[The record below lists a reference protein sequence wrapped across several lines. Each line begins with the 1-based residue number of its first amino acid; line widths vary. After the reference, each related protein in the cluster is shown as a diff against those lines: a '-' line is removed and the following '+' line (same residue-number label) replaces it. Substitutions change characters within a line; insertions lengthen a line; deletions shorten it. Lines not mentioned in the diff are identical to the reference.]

1 MNLTPTD
8 DSDLFLSI
16 YTLNM
21 TNEDLLSDSEN
32 DEDFAYKSDKE
43 EDFSDSDEESRK
55 LQRRIDAENI
65 QANAKEEV
73 KVDKDALR
81 KIYEEMKSGS
91 AVPKEVKPAETATA
105 ASSEATQKDTLPAAS
120 AATTASTTTTTTTT
134 TTPSTSTSSA
144 PTPTPAS
151 IPSSSATNKVKKPKR
166 PKKGSLLDA
175 MNKPKKKLNTL
186 EQSKADW
193 GAFVD
198 KEGIGHDL
206 SQHNKDGYLE
216 KRDFLDTH

>member
-1 MNLTPTD
+1 
-8 DSDLFLSI
+8 
-16 YTLNM
+16 M

-55 LQRRIDAENI
+55 LQRRIDAENKL
-65 QANAKEEV
+65 ANSKEEV

-91 AVPKEVKPAETATA
+91 TAPKEVKPTEGEKSNATTTENENTA
-105 ASSEATQKDTLPAAS
+105 AVT
-120 AATTASTTTTTTTT
+120 
-134 TTPSTSTSSA
+134 
-144 PTPTPAS
+144 TPAS
-151 IPSSSATNKVKKPKR
+151 ITTASSTTTSTAAAPAPSSIPSSAATNKVKKPKR
-166 PKKGSLLDA
+166 AKKGSLLDA

>member
-1 MNLTPTD
+1 
-8 DSDLFLSI
+8 
-16 YTLNM
+16 M

-43 EDFSDSDEESRK
+43 EDFSDSDDESRK
-55 LQRRIDAENI
+55 LQRRIDAENK
-65 QANAKEEV
+65 QAMAKEEV
-73 KVDKDALR
+73 KVDKDAMR

-91 AVPKEVKPAETATA
+91 GAANEIKPVTVKKPDVTT
-105 ASSEATQKDTLPAAS
+105 TQT
-120 AATTASTTTTTTTT
+120 TQQETASTTPTASTTSTTTSTT
-134 TTPSTSTSSA
+134 SA
-144 PTPTPAS
+144 PAPAS
-151 IPSSSATNKVKKPKR
+151 IPSSAATNKVKKPKR

>member
-1 MNLTPTD
+1 
-8 DSDLFLSI
+8 
-16 YTLNM
+16 M

-55 LQRRIDAENI
+55 LQRRIDAENKL
-65 QANAKEEV
+65 ANTKEEV
-73 KVDKDALR
+73 KVDKDAMR
-81 KIYEEMKSGS
+81 KIYEEMKGGS
-91 AVPKEVKPAETATA
+91 TAPKEVKPVETATS
-105 ASSEATQKDTLPAAS
+105 ASSEATQKEASPAA
-120 AATTASTTTTTTTT
+120 AATSASTTT

-144 PTPTPAS
+144 STPTPAS

-166 PKKGSLLDA
+166 SKKGSLLDA

>member
-1 MNLTPTD
+1 
-8 DSDLFLSI
+8 
-16 YTLNM
+16 M

-43 EDFSDSDEESRK
+43 EDFSDSDDESRK
-55 LQRRIDAENI
+55 LQRRIDAENK
-65 QANAKEEV
+65 QAMAKEEV
-73 KVDKDALR
+73 KVDKDAMR

-91 AVPKEVKPAETATA
+91 GAANEIKPVTEKKPDVTT
-105 ASSEATQKDTLPAAS
+105 TQT
-120 AATTASTTTTTTTT
+120 TQQETASTTPTASTTSTTTSTT
-134 TTPSTSTSSA
+134 SA
-144 PTPTPAS
+144 PAPAS
-151 IPSSSATNKVKKPKR
+151 IPSSAATNKVKKPKR

>member
-1 MNLTPTD
+1 
-8 DSDLFLSI
+8 
-16 YTLNM
+16 M

-43 EDFSDSDEESRK
+43 EDFSDSDDESRK
-55 LQRRIDAENI
+55 LQRRIDAENK

-73 KVDKDALR
+73 KVDKDAMR
-81 KIYEEMKSGS
+81 KIYEEMKSG
-91 AVPKEVKPAETATA
+91 AVTKEVKPVETDTKPETKP
-105 ASSEATQKDTLPAAS
+105 SETTEPAS
-120 AATTASTTTTTTTT
+120 ATKA
-134 TTPSTSTSSA
+134 
-144 PTPTPAS
+144 TPAS
-151 IPSSSATNKVKKPKR
+151 IPSSAATNKVKKPKR